1 MSSTKDLNIVVLGAS
16 WAGLGATHYIMKHVL
31 PTLPTRNGE
40 KYHVYL
46 VNPSDDFFF
55 RIAAPR
61 AVASSQ
67 LMPTSK
73 FFFPIGPGL
82 EQYDS
87 SKLTFLLGTAAD
99 WDTTA
104 RTVTVKSTDGKEQSL
119 PYHALIVATGTHSS
133 SALWS
138 LQHGGGAEE
147 TKSALA
153 AAEAR
158 LKTAK
163 SIFIGGGGPVGVETA
178 GEIGE
183 VLNGSPGW
191 FASGPPKNQKALITV
206 STDKEKILPALRPAI
221 AEKAERFLARVG
233 VAVKK
238 NARVESAE
246 PNKDGTT
253 TVTLSTGESLTV
265 DVYINATGVT
275 PNTDFVPKNLLNEKG
290 YIQTNGATLRVD
302 EAGPR
307 VFALG
312 DVGTYTRGGVMDL
325 DSSTPVVMTNLSRD
339 LHAFA
344 EAGGEK
350 LDAKAEGA
358 DREYKPNLK
367 ETQLVPIGQ
376 SKGVGSVFGWK
387 LPSFMVWLIKGRE
400 YFTNTGPA
408 LVDGTKWKKASG
420 WKAKEV

>member
-46 VNPSDDFFF
+46 VSPSTDFFF
-55 RIAAPR
+55 RVAAPR

-67 LMPTSK
+67 LMPASK
-73 FFFPIGPGL
+73 YFFPIGPGL
-82 EQYDS
+82 DQYDS
-87 SKLTFLLGTAAD
+87 SKLTFLVGAAAD
-99 WDTTA
+99 WDTA
-104 RTVTVKSTDGKEQSL
+104 SRTITIRSDGKEQHL
-119 PYHALIVATGTHSS
+119 PYHALVVATGTRSP
-133 SALWS
+133 SALFS
-138 LQHGGGAEE
+138 LQHGSSEE
-147 TKSALA
+147 TKDALK

-158 LKTAK
+158 IKTAK
-163 SIFIGGGGPVGVETA
+163 SIFVGGGGPVGVETA

-183 VLNGSPGW
+183 YLNGSPGW
-191 FASGPPKNQKALITV
+191 FSSGPPKNQKALITV
-206 STDKEKILPALRPAI
+206 STADAKLLPALRPAL
-221 AEKAERFLARVG
+221 AEKAERFLTRLG

-238 NARVESAE
+238 NARVESTE
-246 PNKDGTT
+246 ENKDGTT
-253 TVTLSTGESLTV
+253 TVTLSTGEVLTV
-265 DVYINATGVT
+265 DMYIAATGVA
-275 PNTDFVPKNLLNEKG
+275 PNTEFVPKHLLNERG
-290 YIQTNGATLRVD
+290 YLQTNATTLRVD

-312 DVGTYTRGGVMDL
+312 DVGTYSRGGIMDL
-325 DSSTPVVMTNLSRD
+325 DTSTPVVMTNLSRD

-344 EAGGEK
+344 ESGGEK
-350 LDAKAEGA
+350 LDAKAKGA

-376 SKGVGSVFGWK
+376 SKGVGSIFGWK

-400 YFTNTGPA
+400 YFTNMGPP
-408 LVDGTKWKKASG
+408 LVDGTKWKKESS
-420 WKAKEV
+420 WKNKEM